1 MFVFVYQIRLQLET
15 LLAEKARL
23 AQENSVFAR
32 ENRFLREIV
41 EYHQLTM
48 QDVVY
53 FDEGR
58 EEVTEVYPIKIPP
71 VSNNTHSIGAMQ
83 TSAPPSFPT
92 PDASPRVAH
101 DVSPLSTPSHE
112 LAEIS
117 PSVSPLS
124 SFIHIPGEEHLERR
138 SDPA

>member
-1 MFVFVYQIRLQLET
+1 
-15 LLAEKARL
+15 
-23 AQENSVFAR
+23 
-32 ENRFLREIV
+32 
-41 EYHQLTM
+41 M

-71 VSNNTHSIGAMQ
+71 VTNNTPSIGTMQ
-83 TSAPPSFPT
+83 PSAPPSFPT
-92 PDASPRVAH
+92 PDTRSPRVAH